1 MNRRASVQVS
11 RYLLACCRKLGRSK
25 RKQVPCRRPRR
36 TCSTWPSRRRTPA
49 RARGAWSVS
58 PSERS
63 WRILRCPLRSRES
76 FSTTP
81 DEEEDED
88 GRDDVP
94 TPTSSP
100 CLEASD
106 KEDGDIFRGKF
117 GGKEDAR
124 TPKPDLKPRHA
135 DSSTPLPKPAA
146 APDFSQKTPSS
157 QINSWPEDVRDM
169 LCTLDDPLLQSLPST
184 FSAPLASS
192 NDFAVLLP
200 GVLGTC
206 MLLRADFRNVL
217 GILTEEEILTHVD
230 AMDCFLFGDCYML
243 AT

>member
-1 MNRRASVQVS
+1 MQEAAEDVQH
-11 RYLLACCRKLGRSK
+11 LAKSEKDSGSSKGGLERKPKRKVLEDPVLSAQKPRKLFHD
-25 RKQVPCRRPRR
+25 
-36 TCSTWPSRRRTPA
+36 TPA
-49 RARGAWSVS
+49 PKDTVS
-58 PSERS
+58 
-63 WRILRCPLRSRES
+63 
-76 FSTTP
+76 

-124 TPKPDLKPRHA
+124 TPKPDFKPRHA
-135 DSSTPLPKPAA
+135 DASTPLPKPAA

-200 GVLGTC
+200 GVRGTC